1 MKEDAGGPLLRLEDE
16 FISAAEELQTLHVL
30 NEKEKVKGHDVN
42 VRRLRRKLLLRKIKR
57 SKHIHIFDLDASVLS
72 SIPSLHT
79 LKLRPS
85 EPTKVLS
92 IPYEDSFAATLF
104 GLPFLS
110 TSLTAAEPRSSP
122 YTGRVLKPF
131 IWKDYTSQPPG
142 MMILGEIRNLYGNE
156 SEEPYNSIDYCHL
169 QFWHLDQVNDL
180 LWRVF
185 WPGID
190 VAENL
195 MYPDYSIVAIYRR
208 LVVGC
213 AFMTPEGYIPY
224 VAVRP
229 GWGSHGIARFMLYYL
244 IQSLPSRDI
253 TLHVSADNPAMMLY
267 QQFGFKPEEFVVN
280 FYDKYLPPDSRHCKN
295 AFFVRLRR

>member
-1 MKEDAGGPLLRLEDE
+1 MQESLLRLEDE

-42 VRRLRRKLLLRKIKR
+42 VRRLRRKLLLRK
-57 SKHIHIFDLDASVLS
+57 
-72 SIPSLHT
+72 
-79 LKLRPS
+79 
-85 EPTKVLS
+85 
-92 IPYEDSFAATLF
+92 
-104 GLPFLS
+104 S
-110 TSLTAAEPRSSP
+110 TTRDDD
-122 YTGRVLKPF
+122 T
-131 IWKDYTSQPPG
+131 
-142 MMILGEIRNLYGNE
+142 GEIRNLYGNE

-208 LVVGC
+208 LVVG
-213 AFMTPEGYIPY
+213 
-224 VAVRP
+224 
-229 GWGSHGIARFMLYYL
+229 SRFMLYYL